1 MKLKRNIKEFPPL
14 TGRLQR
20 RFLLPGALD
29 IFRRLSL
36 RLDLRRIWPDLPYMS
51 FLRRAEK
58 PGVPSQA
65 AAPQPVQHSSFQ
77 TNIALSPVITKI
89 VREEYTLP
97 VRELVFGEREREQL
111 AGSAPAPDHSGGES
125 RLVRL
130 VQVVDRQRPSV
141 VRSTTPLASEAALDS
156 REESANRRDDLDAD
170 NSGAGRVAS
179 REAQV
184 QLPDRAT
191 LESVA
196 REHGLEPES
205 LESMADFAFGGE
217 REEFSPTPILPP
229 EMQEFLK
236 LDVDSPPAG
245 KRYAAKRARRA
256 ADGQDDSEA
265 ALTEP
270 RAKAVA
276 VSPKTGNPELL
287 VRSDT
292 NNRSGDD
299 AAADGT
305 GRTPGRFPAGNF
317 TRDSNH
323 DAALAVREARRPV
336 IEREDSSTRVSS
348 EREAPSE
355 AVQAAMVQD
364 TVRKTLRTL
373 PEPDVEA
380 FANRISRSLERRMQI
395 DRDWRGDL

>member
-1 MKLKRNIKEFPPL
+1 M

-36 RLDLRRIWPDLPYMS
+36 RMDLRRIWPDLPYMS

-58 PGVPSQA
+58 PGVASPA
-65 AAPQPVQHSSFQ
+65 PAPQPVQHSSFQ
-77 TNIALSPVITKI
+77 TNIALSPVITKV

-97 VRELVFGEREREQL
+97 VRELVFGERERDQL
-111 AGSAPAPDHSGGES
+111 AQSAASPGVSGGES

-141 VRSTTPLASEAALDS
+141 VRSTTPLSAQAPLDNRQADAKR
-156 REESANRRDDLDAD
+156 REDSDTAVSD
-170 NSGAGRVAS
+170 AGRDAS
-179 REAQV
+179 GEAQIE
-184 QLPDRAT
+184 LPDRAT

-196 REHGLEPES
+196 REHGLEPDS
-205 LESMADFAFGGE
+205 LETMAGFAFGGE
-217 REEFSPTPILPP
+217 TEEFSPAPILPP
-229 EMQEFLK
+229 EMQEFLN
-236 LDVDSPPAG
+236 LDIDPSPAG
-245 KRYAAKRARRA
+245 KRFAAKRPRRGGDRQ
-256 ADGQDDSEA
+256 DGSEERSTA
-265 ALTEP
+265 P

-276 VSPKTGNPELL
+276 VSPKTESPELL
-287 VRSDT
+287 VRSET
-292 NNRSGDD
+292 NAGPGDD
-299 AAADGT
+299 AAGDGA
-305 GRTPGRFPAGNF
+305 GRASGRFRAASVSRG
-317 TRDSNH
+317 DQEHS
-323 DAALAVREARRPV
+323 AALAVREARRPV
-336 IEREDSSTRVSS
+336 IEREASSTQAA
-348 EREAPSE
+348 EREAPPQ

-380 FANRISRSLERRMQI
+380 FANRISRTIERRMQI